1 MDKSFTAALTLMAAG
16 MTYGGLSMSH
26 EDVGYL
32 WLAMVFTGGFFTALL
47 LLHILKVDVTVQQ

>member
-1 MDKSFTAALTLMAAG
+1 MDRSFTAALTLMAAG
-16 MTYGGLSMSH
+16 MTYGGLAMSH

-47 LLHILKVDVTVQQ
+47 LMHILKVDVTVQR

>member
-32 WLAMVFTGGFFTALL
+32 WLAMVFTGGFFTSLL
-47 LLHILKVDVTVQQ
+47 LLHILKVDVTTQQ